1 MLLCHFKRSSTSRTS
16 SLISTYIMPTIK
28 FIEHNGTEHVVDE
41 DVGRS
46 LMQAAVDHCVP
57 GIVADCGGS
66 CSCGTCHCFIDD
78 AWISHLPE
86 PQEEEKSLVE
96 GLLEVTIGSRLSCQV
111 KITPELDGMVVRLPK
126 SQF

>member
-1 MLLCHFKRSSTSRTS
+1 
-16 SLISTYIMPTIK
+16 MPIIK

-41 DVGRS
+41 EVGRS

-66 CSCGTCHCFIDD
+66 CSCGTCHCFVDE
-78 AWISHLPE
+78 AWIGLLPVAE
-86 PQEEEKSLVE
+86 DDERSMVE
-96 GLLEVTIGSRLSCQV
+96 GLLDVTPGSRLSCQV
-111 KITPELDGMVVRLPK
+111 KITPELDGIVVRLPK

>member
-1 MLLCHFKRSSTSRTS
+1 
-16 SLISTYIMPTIK
+16 MPTIK
-28 FIEHNGTEHVVDE
+28 FIEYNGNEHVVDE
-41 DVGRS
+41 EVGRS

-66 CSCGTCHCFIDD
+66 CSCGTCHCFIEE
-78 AWISHLPE
+78 AWLGHLP
-86 PQEEEKSLVE
+86 PAQEDEKSLVD
-96 GLLEVTIGSRLSCQV
+96 GLLEVTVASRLSCQI